1 MYDSQAPNQSSFNK
15 IILEIRAGTGGDEAG
30 LFASDLLR
38 MYQRYAASK
47 GWRFS
52 ILEQTLGSLGNLR
65 NVTAELEGE
74 NAYQKLKRESGV
86 HRVQR
91 VPETERSGRIHT
103 STATV
108 AVLPATAPVPI
119 DINPSQLKFES
130 FRSSSKGGQNVQK
143 VETAVR
149 VTHLPTGISS
159 ACQEQRYQ
167 EQNRKKA
174 MEILKSKIYQMM
186 QEQQKNS
193 LDDLRAQ
200 QIGTGDRSEKIKT
213 YHFPQDRLTDHRIG
227 KSWHDLE
234 KIMNGDLEEI
244 LG

>member
-1 MYDSQAPNQSSFNK
+1 METKSNER
-15 IILEIRAGTGGDEAG
+15 IILEIRAGAGGDEAG
-30 LFASDLLR
+30 LFALELLR

-52 ILEQTLGSLGNLR
+52 TLEQTLGNLGNLR
-65 NVTAELEGE
+65 NVTAEIEGE
-74 NAYQKLKRESGV
+74 DVFTKLKNESGV

-149 VTHLPTGISS
+149 ITHLPTGISS

-186 QEQQKNS
+186 QEQQKTR
-193 LDDLRAQ
+193 LDDLRDN

-213 YHFPQDRLTDHRIG
+213 YHFPQDRLTDHRVG
-227 KSWHDLE
+227 RSWHNLE
-234 KIMNGDLEEI
+234 EVMNGKLDKV
-244 LG
+244 LGV